1 MPRSLWPLF
10 TLCRGPLLPLG
21 LSSGQ
26 LACEE
31 ENERSPYPYHVRVGA
46 PSVSSAWLSF
56 VPPSV
61 TLELGILRG
70 DEQFSSHP
78 FYYL

>member
-21 LSSGQ
+21 LSSGK
-26 LACEE
+26 LTYEE
-31 ENERSPYPYHVRVGA
+31 ENERSPYPCHVRVGA

-56 VPPSV
+56 VSPSA
-61 TLELGILRG
+61 TPWAKNTPGR
-70 DEQFSSHP
+70 
-78 FYYL
+78 

>member
-21 LSSGQ
+21 LSSGK

>member
-10 TLCRGPLLPLG
+10 TLCRGLLLPLG

-56 VPPSV
+56 VSPSA
-61 TLELGILRG
+61 TLWARNTPG
-70 DEQFSSHP
+70 
-78 FYYL
+78 